1 MKWKE
6 KVIRKWT
13 GKYETIYPLNGKK
26 RLEDCFYDLH
36 GKRYFC
42 FRTRDRKRNVVDVT
56 EMAEG
61 PDGVCYPRPR
71 TQTGPGIIEFFRAM
85 NKPISYEAL
94 LELLITPISLAAFR
108 EVLDRPD
115 TSESLGSLMTRPVT
129 FASLFALMSTPV
141 SLRSSGRH

>member
-1 MKWKE
+1 MRWKE
-6 KVIRKWT
+6 KVIRKWS
-13 GKYETIYPLNGKK
+13 GKYEKIYPLSGKK
-26 RLEDCFYDLH
+26 RLEECFYDLH
-36 GKRYFC
+36 GKRFFC
-42 FRTRDRKRNVVDVT
+42 FRTKDRKRHVVEVT
-56 EMAEG
+56 EMVEG
-61 PDGVCYPRPR
+61 PDAIQHHSHQRESR
-71 TQTGPGIIEFFRAM
+71 PGIIEFFRAM